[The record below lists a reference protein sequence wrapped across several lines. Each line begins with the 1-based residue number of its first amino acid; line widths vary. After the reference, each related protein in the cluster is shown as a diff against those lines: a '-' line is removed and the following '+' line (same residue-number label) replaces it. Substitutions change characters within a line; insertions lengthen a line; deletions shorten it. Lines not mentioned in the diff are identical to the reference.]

1 MATDATLIRVHAQWD
16 DWRNADVRVSD
27 LRDVHWLQ
35 PARAPHALVHGYISC
50 SSIVAGEIPH
60 ECDRR
65 SAPHQLL
72 VCVLKRH
79 TIPHIYAELARRAHE
94 RQPPP
99 LDQHPQPG
107 EDELNPRSAG
117 LQAGAVVVRR
127 LQSTGLL
134 TPTERGSGR
143 PHA

>member
-1 MATDATLIRVHAQWD
+1 MLIRVHAQWD
-16 DWRNADVRVSD
+16 EWRNADVRLAD
-27 LRDVHWLQ
+27 LRDVQWLQ

-50 SSIVAGEIPH
+50 SSIVTGDIPH
-60 ECDRR
+60 HCDRP

-94 RQPPP
+94 RQTLPV
-99 LDQHPQPG
+99 DQHPQHG
-107 EDELNPRSAG
+107 ENAFDPRSGG

-134 TPTERGSGR
+134 TAAERGSG
-143 PHA
+143 PLHA